1 MYRVLIVDDEIMIRR
16 GLSRIIPWGEIGFD
30 LVGAVGDAQE
40 ALQIIKEQK
49 IDALLTD
56 ISMPEMSGL
65 ELIRQA
71 RKLQSKIRTVVI
83 SGYSEFD
90 YAREA
95 IALKV
100 EEYVLKPLDPDKIRM
115 IFQTIKQELD
125 KEQVEMYYRHS
136 SPEPARLFD
145 QRQKEIIRIL
155 EEGLFQEIES
165 LVVSF
170 FGEMCDWEN
179 NAICEWCQQTI
190 HTVIQYFHLNKPFIG
205 KLYELDVKVC
215 GMEQIKR
222 CFVEDLEMLA
232 KILGEQS
239 KSTSAYVSSQAKD
252 YIQKN
257 YADKN
262 LSLRELAKQLG
273 VSYGYLS
280 TAFAKTYG
288 ENFKSYL
295 TAVRIEKARELLLE
309 RRYKIYEIADQV
321 GYGSSRY
328 FTDAFKRN
336 LGISPVEY
344 LNRMSSEMKGGGKR

>member
-16 GLSRIIPWGEIGFD
+16 GLSRIIPWGEIGFE
-30 LVGAVGDAQE
+30 LIGAVGDAQE
-40 ALQIIKEQK
+40 ALQIIKEQR

-71 RKLQSKIRTVVI
+71 RKLQSKIRAVVI

-100 EEYVLKPLDPDKIRM
+100 EEYLLKPLDPERIRI

-125 KEQVEMYYRHS
+125 REQLEMYHRHS
-136 SPEPARLFD
+136 GLESVRLLD

-155 EEGLFQEIES
+155 EEGLFQEMEQ
-165 LVVSF
+165 LA
-170 FGEMCDWEN
+170 GDLLEEMRDWEN
-179 NAICEWCQQTI
+179 DAICEWCEQTI
-190 HTVIQYFHLNKPFIG
+190 HTAIQYFHLDKPFIG
-205 KLYELDVKVC
+205 KIHEVDAKAC
-215 GMEQIKR
+215 GVEQIKF
-222 CFVEDLEMLA
+222 CFTDDLKTLA
-232 KILGEQS
+232 KTLGEQV
-239 KSTSAYVSSQAKD
+239 KRTSVYVSSQAKD
-252 YIQKN
+252 YIQEN

-344 LNRMSSEMKGGGKR
+344 LNRMSNEIRGRNER